1 MTKLLNVL
9 IVVLAALLVYVILYP
24 QIQQNR
30 PIDMKIA
37 CDSSVAS
44 LPMLVAVDESLFVK
58 NRINPTLVFYS
69 DPDQAIV
76 DLFAGKVD
84 VGVFPWSTVLKHIA
98 SKRETLKVFMNE
110 EYRQSLPVDAIVA
123 PLKSPVKTGTDLKG
137 RRLVYPP
144 QIRDYIPVMLI
155 NLGLQAADVKLA
167 EVPFSA
173 LTQELASGACDAAW
187 VIEPLLCPL
196 DTTQYRIVQY
206 GALTRFVSQSQ
217 PFPGAAVGFAP
228 RFPQAYRQGP
238 KRLKIATDAAIALV
252 ETKGDAAR
260 AILGKYFPYCTSSCG
275 FCRLPEL
282 QRNTEINKPAVA
294 ALASRLKLTGVLAS
308 QVDSLQNLY
317 PDPSIFTR

>member
-9 IVVLAALLVYVILYP
+9 IVLLAAALVFVILYP

-30 PIDMKIA
+30 PIDMKFA
-37 CDSSVAS
+37 CDSSAAS
-44 LPMLVAVDESLFVK
+44 LPILVAVDESLFVK

-69 DPDQAIV
+69 DPDQALA

-84 VGVFPWSTVLKHIA
+84 AGVFPWSTIM
-98 SKRETLKVFMNE
+98 KRIVAKNETLKVFMNE
-110 EYRQSLPVDAIVA
+110 DYRQSLPVDAIVA
-123 PLKSPVKTGTDLKG
+123 PLKSTVKTTTDIRGK
-137 RRLVYPP
+137 RFIYPP
-144 QIRDYIPVMLI
+144 QLRDYIPVMLT

-167 EVPFSA
+167 EVPFSV
-173 LTQELASGACDAAW
+173 LTQELAAGTCDAAW

-206 GALTRFVSQSQ
+206 SALTRFVSQ

-228 RFPQAYRQGP
+228 KFPQTYRQGP
-238 KRLKIATDAAIALV
+238 KRLKIATDAAIAFI
-252 ETKGDAAR
+252 ETKTDVAKQ
-260 AILGKYFPYCTSSCG
+260 ILAKHFPYCTNSCG

-282 QRNTEINKPAVA
+282 QRSTEINKPAVA

-308 QVDSLQNLY
+308 EIDMLGVY
-317 PDPSIFTR
+317 PDPQIFTR